1 MIFYKWRRMVNPPKK
16 MAWGKEKEKFLM
28 EVIQE
33 YDVNWN
39 RIPIEVD
46 DFSATKKQIQEKWVY
61 FIWIISIAFYIIF
74 YSADSRNRWTQS
86 CDLESLREWKT
97 VWCFWRLRNWRVI
110 LRGRSILE
118 SWLPICLG
126 DTNLPG
132 ETGLRTCLPIISSLG
147 RCKLRPQ
154 FY

>member
-46 DFSATKKQIQEKWVY
+46 DFSATKKQIQEK
-61 FIWIISIAFYIIF
+61 
-74 YSADSRNRWTQS
+74 
-86 CDLESLREWKT
+86 
-97 VWCFWRLRNWRVI
+97 
-110 LRGRSILE
+110 
-118 SWLPICLG
+118 
-126 DTNLPG
+126 
-132 ETGLRTCLPIISSLG
+132 
-147 RCKLRPQ
+147 
-154 FY
+154 